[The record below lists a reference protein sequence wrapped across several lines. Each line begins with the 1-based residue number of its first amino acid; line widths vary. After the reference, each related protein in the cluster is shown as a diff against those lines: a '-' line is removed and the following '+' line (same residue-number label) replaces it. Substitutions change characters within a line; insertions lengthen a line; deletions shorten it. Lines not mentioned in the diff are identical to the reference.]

1 MEDESSADASPQG
14 AVTDLTGAEVGA
26 GVFSFEALAAAAA
39 ADESAAL
46 LAAIAADESAAAL
59 AAATE
64 SAVSSAR
71 WAAAG
76 AC

>member
-26 GVFSFEALAAAAA
+26 GVFSFEAEAAAAA
-39 ADESAAL
+39 
-46 LAAIAADESAAAL
+46 AADESAAAL

-71 WAAAG
+71 RAAAG